1 MNTNSEQFEGR
12 WDRVKGQLRQQWGD
26 LTDDELEQAKG
37 NREELIGKIKQKYG
51 DTKESIG
58 EKVDQIMAKVN

>member
-26 LTDDELEQAKG
+26 LTDDELEEAKG

>member
-1 MNTNSEQFEGR
+1 MCIRDRFEGR